1 MTTYHEIER
10 VPRGLRI
17 LLLVL
22 LTMEATVMSIAF
34 IATSVTNGADVG
46 EVIGFTSA
54 AVLLPAL
61 LFILLLRTTLE
72 VTVDASGVSVIMRPF
87 QRKVRHY
94 AWTEIADISTRSVS
108 PIGEF
113 GGWGIR
119 GWGKKIGYIWDGN
132 NCIDVLTTSGK
143 RVVVSIT
150 DAGSARAAIEENR
163 PHTER

>member
-34 IATSVTNGADVG
+34 IATSVTSGADVG

-54 AVLLPAL
+54 AVVLPAL
-61 LFILLLRTTLE
+61 LLILLLRTTLE
-72 VTVDASGVSVIMRPF
+72 VTVDDSGVRLIMRPF
-87 QRKVRHY
+87 QRTVRHY
-94 AWTEIADISTRSVS
+94 AWAEIATVVVRPVS
-108 PIGEF
+108 PLGEF

-119 GWGKKIGYIWDGN
+119 GWGKKIGYVWAGN
-132 NCIDVLTTSGK
+132 NGIDVLTTSGK

-150 DAGSARAAIEENR
+150 DADSANAAIEACR
-163 PHTER
+163 PRS

>member
-22 LTMEATVMSIAF
+22 LTMEATVVSIAF
-34 IATSVTNGADVG
+34 IGASITTGTDVR

-54 AVLLPAL
+54 AVVLPAL

-72 VTVDASGVSVIMRPF
+72 VTVDASGVSLIMRPF
-87 QRKVRHY
+87 QRRVRHY
-94 AWTEIADISTRSVS
+94 AWSEIVEISARPVS

-119 GWGKKIGYIWDGN
+119 GWGKKIGYIWAGN
-132 NCIDVLTTSGK
+132 NGIDVLTTSGK

-150 DAGSARAAIEENR
+150 DAESAKAAIEQNR
-163 PHTER
+163 PRS

>member
-22 LTMEATVMSIAF
+22 LTMEAAVMSIAF
-34 IATSVTNGADVG
+34 IATSVTSGADVG

-54 AVLLPAL
+54 AVVLPAL
-61 LFILLLRTTLE
+61 LLILLLRTTLE
-72 VTVDASGVSVIMRPF
+72 VTVDAAGVSLIMRPF
-87 QRKVRHY
+87 QRRVRHY
-94 AWTEIADISTRSVS
+94 AWSEIAEITTRPVS
-108 PIGEF
+108 AIGEF

-119 GWGKKIGYIWDGN
+119 GWGRKIGYIWAGN

-150 DAGSARAAIEENR
+150 DAVSAKAAIEENR
-163 PHTER
+163 PRS